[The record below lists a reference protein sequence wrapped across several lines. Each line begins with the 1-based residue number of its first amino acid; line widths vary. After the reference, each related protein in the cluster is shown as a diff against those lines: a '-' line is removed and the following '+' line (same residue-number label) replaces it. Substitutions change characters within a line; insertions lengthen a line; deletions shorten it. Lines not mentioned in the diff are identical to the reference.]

1 MPDHSPTHDVSGSPR
16 SSAPRI
22 SAPLVAALHERYE
35 IVRETGQG
43 ASATVYLARDLKH
56 DRLVAIK
63 SLKPEMGTTAGERFL
78 REIQVSAGMQHPHIL
93 PTYDSGIA
101 DGRLYFVMPFV
112 DGGSLRQRL
121 DAEPQLAITEALR
134 IAHDVAVAIAFAHE
148 QGVVHRDIKPEN
160 ILFYHGHA
168 CLADFGVARVMEQL
182 EPRVTGHGMVVG
194 TPAYMSPEQLQDGG
208 FDGRSDVY
216 SLACVLYEMIAGV
229 NAFSGSTPQE
239 LLRQRLRRTSEP
251 LHKHRPDAPQFVEDL
266 LIRALA
272 PSPHDRFNDARDFAE
287 AIDFARRDLANP
299 RRTSAPRRALDSVPR
314 HPLLWVGAA
323 AVLLAGGVLAA
334 SPLRNAV
341 AGRTDG
347 APQSAHGAYATGV
360 AALERWDLVAADS
373 DLSRA
378 ATAEPANAPAQLRLA
393 RAIQLQR
400 GVSTDRFRVVSAR
413 LAALRNQL
421 HGRDSLYAE
430 ATIALGE
437 GAYQRACAQYDR
449 LRSSDSLDALAWYGL
464 GDCQSLDSAV
474 VRDTKSSSGWSF
486 RTSWP
491 AAAHAYMR
499 AATLDP
505 QSHRGLPYATLAGLL
520 PTGSMQLRFG
530 RGPGDDRPTFGAHPS
545 LLGDTVAYVPHSL
558 ADIGGAKGVLSPT
571 LPDVLRRNRD
581 VLVSFARQWVAAA
594 PKNPDAY
601 EALAAGNEARG
612 DIGLDEQGAGSALAR
627 ARALSRSPVQSL
639 RLATIAVRLA
649 VKRSDFAGARALA
662 DSLLS
667 AWPGVV
673 SAADAGRLS
682 GLAAFTGR
690 VDRMAALRAIATNA
704 PNADIGIAPALTE
717 TSSRLFARAASG
729 ICDDSLLALRRQIDV
744 LLDSYSQ
751 PSRRDVIRRELLT
764 RPMILAFRCVGD
776 KAFAGLTP
784 ATPIERAQRAAA
796 AHDVRRV
803 RAILDS
809 LDDVRRV
816 GLPGDVAL
824 DNTVTEAALRAAVGD
839 TASAVRQLE
848 RVLNAFPTLSVW
860 AVREDAQAAA
870 IPLALTLRAELAA
883 RSGDAAE
890 ARRRAGQALVLLEH
904 ADGSLAPS
912 IARLRTLAS
921 SAK

>member
-1 MPDHSPTHDVSGSPR
+1 VPEPSFDDRPR
-16 SSAPRI
+16 TPRI

-35 IVRETGQG
+35 IVRETGHG

-56 DRLVAIK
+56 DRLVAVK
-63 SLKPEMGTTAGERFL
+63 TLDPEMGHTAGERFL

-121 DAEPQLAITEALR
+121 DSEPKLPIADALR
-134 IAHDVAVAIAFAHE
+134 IAHDVAIAIAFAHE

-160 ILFYHGHA
+160 IMFYHGHA

-182 EPRVTGHGMVVG
+182 EPRVTGHGMIVG

-229 NAFSGSTPQE
+229 HAFSGSTPQE

-251 LHKHRPDAPQFVEDL
+251 LHKHRPEAPQFVEDL
-266 LIRALA
+266 LLRALA
-272 PSPHDRFNDARDFAE
+272 PSPHDRFHDAREFAD
-287 AIDFARRDLANP
+287 AIEFALRDLSSP
-299 RRTSAPRRALDSVPR
+299 KRISAPRRALDTVPR
-314 HPLLWVGAA
+314 HPLLWVGAV
-323 AVLLAGGVLAA
+323 VLFVGGGAFAA
-334 SPLRNAV
+334 SPLRNV
-341 AGRTDG
+341 VTGRPAG
-347 APQSAHGAYATGV
+347 APRPAHGAYAAGV
-360 AALERWDLVAADS
+360 VALARWDLVAADS

-378 ATAEPANAPAQLRLA
+378 VAAEPANAFAQLRLA
-393 RAIQLQR
+393 RTIQLQR
-400 GVSTDRFRVVSAR
+400 GASSDRFRVVSAR
-413 LAALRNQL
+413 LAALGRQL

-437 GAYQRACAQYDR
+437 GAFQRACTQYDR

-464 GDCQSLDSAV
+464 GDCLSLDSAV
-474 VRDTKSSSGWSF
+474 VRDAKSPSGWSF

-505 QSHRGLPYATLAGLL
+505 QSHRALPYAMLAGLL

-530 RGPGDDRPTFGAHPS
+530 RGAADDRPTFGAHPS
-545 LLGDTVAYVPHSL
+545 LVADTVAYVPHSL
-558 ADIGGAKGVLSPT
+558 ADIGETQGVLSPT

-581 VLVSFARQWVAAA
+581 ALVSFARQWVAAA
-594 PKNPDAY
+594 PKNADAY
-601 EALAAGNEARG
+601 EALAVGDEARG
-612 DIGLDEQGAGSALAR
+612 EIGFDDQGAGNALAR
-627 ARALSRSPVQSL
+627 ARALSGSPEQSL

-649 VKRSDFAGARALA
+649 VKRSDFVAARVLA
-662 DSLLS
+662 DSLLA
-667 AWPGVV
+667 AWPETI
-673 SAADAGRLS
+673 SATGAARLS
-682 GLAAFTGR
+682 GLAALTGR
-690 VDRMAALRAIATNA
+690 VGRMAALRAVATNA

-717 TSSRLFARAASG
+717 AASRLFARAGSAV
-729 ICDDSLLALRRQIDV
+729 CDDSLLALRRKIDV

-751 PSRRDVIRRELLT
+751 PSKRDIMRRELLR
-764 RPMILAFRCVGD
+764 RPMILAFRCVGAR
-776 KAFAGLTP
+776 AFDGLTP
-784 ATPIERAQRAAA
+784 TTPIERAQHAAA
-796 AHDVRRV
+796 AHDVRRL

-809 LDDVRRV
+809 LDEVRRV

-824 DNTVTEAALRAAVGD
+824 DNTVTEASLRVAVGD
-839 TASAVRQLE
+839 TAAAIRQLD
-848 RVLNAFPTLSVW
+848 RVLNALPTLSVW

-870 IPLALTLRAELAA
+870 IPLALSLRAELAA

-890 ARRRAGQALVLLEH
+890 ARRRAAQALALLEH
-904 ADGSLAPS
+904 ADGTLAPS